1 MKKLVLLF
9 TVATLLSAVSCTTN
23 SKDSASNESSKVTP
37 DTCILYNDL
46 DSVAEDTVTK
56 EEVKVQN
63 ADSTKV
69 DSTEVEKNQSK

>member
-23 SKDSASNESSKVTP
+23 SKDSTSNESSKVKL
-37 DTCILYNDL
+37 DTCVLYDDL

-63 ADSTKV
+63 TDSTKV
-69 DSTEVEKNQSK
+69 DSTKVEKN